1 MEEKT
6 LTSAIRQRLLKDGT
20 YDEII
25 AQVRASLLKSLRNPI
40 QAKATNHFKLE
51 EVAWQ
56 SLIYHYLDH
65 TQFVHTLSV
74 FASECGLESCHRQL
88 SLEDSMKA
96 LGLAGFFLECK
107 RRHGDDGGIP
117 ALIRGVELH
126 SKSFATIERQSI
138 TVSVQTETIA
148 QTVHDEENEHTSQL
162 PSKSTNSLQELEQ
175 ILRHEMNEKLRLSA
189 KKQAMN
195 ATRRV
200 EEKHNAEVIA
210 LRKQVEQ
217 GEKRAKDIDAE
228 WAETLARIE
237 HSMEKERI
245 DAAKKFERL
254 LLEKETLESEVALL
268 NEHKKSQMREWS
280 NQQDALA
287 QQQLCLQSE
296 MNKTLLQQDRIK
308 ATEVSRVQDY
318 LLVVLGHPQPF
329 LVRLFVFLCRTKKK
343 NFFKKTNCS
352 ENSFHLSIRQRMSC
366 ISPTRN

>member
-1 MEEKT
+1 
-6 LTSAIRQRLLKDGT
+6 
-20 YDEII
+20 
-25 AQVRASLLKSLRNPI
+25 
-40 QAKATNHFKLE
+40 
-51 EVAWQ
+51 
-56 SLIYHYLDH
+56 
-65 TQFVHTLSV
+65 
-74 FASECGLESCHRQL
+74 
-88 SLEDSMKA
+88 
-96 LGLAGFFLECK
+96 
-107 RRHGDDGGIP
+107 
-117 ALIRGVELH
+117 
-126 SKSFATIERQSI
+126 
-138 TVSVQTETIA
+138 
-148 QTVHDEENEHTSQL
+148 
-162 PSKSTNSLQELEQ
+162 
-175 ILRHEMNEKLRLSA
+175 MNEKLRLSA